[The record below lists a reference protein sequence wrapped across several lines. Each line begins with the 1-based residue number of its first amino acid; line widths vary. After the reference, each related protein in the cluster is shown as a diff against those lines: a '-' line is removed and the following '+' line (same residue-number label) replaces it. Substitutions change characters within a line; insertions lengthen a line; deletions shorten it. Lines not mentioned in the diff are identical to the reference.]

1 MLNFLGKYDLVILF
15 GDDEF
20 SPGPRS
26 NSSHHWNLS
35 SIATLN
41 FSKIPLLKVHNAIHT
56 YDIICLAKTYI
67 SHDIL
72 IDDDNLSMM
81 GYELIKVGPTIK
93 SKLFKSY
100 LKECLI
106 LNLSVNGKQCNITLI
121 YCLPSQSS
129 VEFYT
134 LLTNFELSS
143 ENILNRNP
151 FVSIIINNFVVLV
164 IKQFM
169 NVKNVNS

>member
-81 GYELIKVGPTIK
+81 GYELRLVQP
-93 SKLFKSY
+93 SNQNY
-100 LKECLI
+100 LK
-106 LNLSVNGKQCNITLI
+106 
-121 YCLPSQSS
+121 
-129 VEFYT
+129 
-134 LLTNFELSS
+134 
-143 ENILNRNP
+143 
-151 FVSIIINNFVVLV
+151 V
-164 IKQFM
+164 I
-169 NVKNVNS
+169 